1 VKPTRRRTN
10 GRRWLVRGVNL
21 GDGQLV
27 KCWVIVKGDVVTVRQ
42 WKTKTRIYQLDL
54 AEAAGMIA
62 RRVQVQRCAA

>member
-1 VKPTRRRTN
+1 MKTH

-62 RRVQVQRCAA
+62 RRVQVKRCAA